1 MFLSARRLLLIGVIA
16 AVVAV
21 IVLLPVILETLSGQG
36 ITNVRISLSKVQ
48 VIPNESN
55 KTASLQVIFALF
67 NPTDKA
73 LTTSRID
80 YELSANDT
88 LLGNGTVSYEDIPL
102 NGRPQLYPEKTIFI
116 PSTFL
121 VDQSKVT
128 FKLYEKLT
136 ESKSGEHTTW
146 LVKGVAQID
155 SAFTTLPKQF
165 EASIP
170 QN

>member
-21 IVLLPVILETLSGQG
+21 IVLLPIILETLSGQG
-36 ITNVRISLSKVQ
+36 ITNVQISLSKVQ

-55 KTASLQVIFALF
+55 KTTSLQVTFALL

-73 LTTSRID
+73 LTTSRIE
-80 YELSANDT
+80 YELFANDT
-88 LLGNGTVSYEDIPL
+88 SLGNGTVSYQDIPL
-102 NGRPQLYPEKTIFI
+102 NGRPQLYPENTIFI
-116 PSTFL
+116 PSMFL
-121 VDQSKVT
+121 VEPSKVT
-128 FKLYEKLT
+128 PEMYEKLT
-136 ESKSGEHTTW
+136 DSKSAEHTTW
-146 LVKGVAQID
+146 SVRGEAQID

-170 QN
+170 QS